1 MSGLF
6 KIVVLVLKQRCEC
19 VFSWKHPFILYL
31 SDGANVAKTGDGG
44 NPIQRNSP
52 LFSSSQ
58 EDLPARVVVREEK
71 MGDTSLLMCFVQV
84 DFGDTVL
91 EWRITPAML
100 TKDAKWI
107 VKKNTISLAN

>member
-1 MSGLF
+1 
-6 KIVVLVLKQRCEC
+6 
-19 VFSWKHPFILYL
+19 
-31 SDGANVAKTGDGG
+31 
-44 NPIQRNSP
+44 
-52 LFSSSQ
+52 
-58 EDLPARVVVREEK
+58 

-107 VKKNTISLAN
+107 AKKNTISLAN